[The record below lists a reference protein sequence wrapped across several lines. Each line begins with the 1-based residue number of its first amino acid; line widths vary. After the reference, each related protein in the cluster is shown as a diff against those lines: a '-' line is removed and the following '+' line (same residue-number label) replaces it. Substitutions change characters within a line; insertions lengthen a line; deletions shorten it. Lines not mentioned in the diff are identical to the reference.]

1 MSFLVRGWHLF
12 RPKGTAVQQT
22 DTSIEGRRGQLIAA
36 LERKLE
42 QLQKDLRARD
52 REIAEPKFQ
61 IARLE
66 TRMFELFDKQHSAGT
81 RS

>member
-12 RPKGTAVQQT
+12 RAKGTAVQQI
-22 DTSIEGRRGQLIAA
+22 DTIESHRGKLIAG

-52 REIAEPKFQ
+52 ARIAELQFQ

-66 TRMFELFDKQHSAGT
+66 TRTYELFDRTAGT
-81 RS
+81 QR